1 MKRTRRVFSESFKR
15 DKVHL
20 YEKGKMSVSQLSK
33 LYDVSETSLYK
44 WIDKYRTSPRT
55 ERIVVE
61 SESDYLKLV
70 ELQKRLDSMSRLI
83 GDQQIKIEYQRAVI
97 KAVSEHYEEDVEKK
111 FG

>member
-1 MKRTRRVFSESFKR
+1 
-15 DKVHL
+15 
-20 YEKGKMSVSQLSK
+20 MSVSQLSK